1 MSAFVLYEPPAPTHV
16 TKYYNEFVDHCPV
29 TPIEYLVW
37 HALVLACNEASQT
50 QQLKISVSLGEVTEH
65 INLHREQVRRAL
77 VKLKE
82 RRLAQQLGPTW
93 VYLVDGFRPLV
104 R

>member
-1 MSAFVLYEPPAPTHV
+1 MSPFVSYEPPSPVHV
-16 TKYYNEFVDHCPV
+16 TKYFNEFVDHCSV

-37 HALVLACNEASQT
+37 HALVLACTKASGT
-50 QQLKISVSLGEVTEH
+50 QAITISVSLGEVADN

-82 RRLAQQLGPTW
+82 RRLAQQLGSTW
-93 VYLVDGFRPLV
+93 IYLVDGFNPL
-104 R
+104 RK